1 VEGHIVETNQHLVGT
16 ERAVRLRELHDQL
29 TIILYR
35 FHGNEI
41 LQLLH
46 LHLMM
51 MMMMMMY
58 VIIII
63 AHHVM

>member
-1 VEGHIVETNQHLVGT
+1 MEGHVVETDQHLVGA
-16 ERAVRLRELHDQL
+16 ERAVGLRELHDQL

-35 FHGNEI
+35 LHGNEI

-51 MMMMMMY
+51 MMY
-58 VIIII
+58 VI
-63 AHHVM
+63 MKCM